1 MFRCVSFI
9 VHASP
14 KSITLIMDDEQKIE
28 LDIEITIKLTGL
40 ISSTLSANLALKSKA
55 RSRWVYPGTLLIYR
69 MEVEQLV
76 IFDLYS
82 DE

>member
-1 MFRCVSFI
+1 
-9 VHASP
+9 
-14 KSITLIMDDEQKIE
+14 MDDEQKIE

-82 DE
+82 DEWLTSETSVFRFVLWRFLT